1 MEAVSL
7 NQGPPTAKSLI
18 DFPPSSLD
26 AEYCYLLQEATVRIP
41 EHIDAVKY
49 APILC
54 AGLTVFNG
62 IRQQHLMPGSTVAVQ
77 GLGGLGHLALQ
88 YASKSGYR
96 TIALSRDARKE
107 KFARDLGAHEYID
120 GSKGDTAE
128 QLQKLGG
135 ANLIVCTA
143 PDPKLISPLLKGLA
157 TQGKL
162 LILAAAGEIPFDTI
176 TMIGKGL
183 SVTAWPSGHA
193 RDAEEA
199 VVFTELQGINC
210 MVETF
215 PLEKANEAYSMFFF
229 SSCIPLFLW
238 SWFCFRGEGRER
250 EVFC

>member
-1 MEAVSL
+1 MVSFFV
-7 NQGPPTAKSLI
+7 PKPLI
-18 DFPPSSLD
+18 DPPFSD
-26 AEYCYLLQEATVRIP
+26 AEYSYLRHEATVHIP
-41 EHIDAVKY
+41 EHVDAVKY

-62 IRQQHLMPGSTVAVQ
+62 IRQQHLMPGSTVAIQ

-88 YASKSGYR
+88 YAAKSGYR

-135 ANLIVCTA
+135 ANMIVCTA
-143 PDPKLISPLLKGLA
+143 PDPKLIAPLLKGLA

-162 LILAAAGEIPFDTI
+162 LILASAGEIPFDTI

-183 SVTAWPSGHA
+183 TVCAWPSGHA

-199 VVFTELQGINC
+199 VVFTELQDINC
-210 MVETF
+210 MVEKF
-215 PLEKANEAYSMFFF
+215 PLEKANEAYSMIFRFLF
-229 SSCIPLFLW
+229 SSGQL
-238 SWFCFRGEGRER
+238 FCFFLGREF
-250 EVFC
+250 FC